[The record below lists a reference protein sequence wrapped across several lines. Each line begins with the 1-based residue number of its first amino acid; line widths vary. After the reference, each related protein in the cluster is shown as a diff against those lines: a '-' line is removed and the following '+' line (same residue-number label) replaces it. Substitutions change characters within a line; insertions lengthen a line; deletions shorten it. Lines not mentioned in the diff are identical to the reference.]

1 MLKNNNGQLEQY
13 RASGIGELL
22 RIVIEQFHVHC
33 SIVREV
39 CEIYGKIPDGKILEA
54 QNLSARSQSIISTV
68 FSGMVIEAF
77 YFDYY
82 QEKNSKIKAEKWSRK
97 LSPIKQF
104 ESIATEYLNVDSA
117 AELELYKKLEK
128 LGKVRIHWVHNKST
142 KLGSYS
148 KSLEH
153 STADGNIQLLR
164 ELFEFFALRDDAY
177 EPSKV
182 FFDLLTDLQL
192 NVKGYAGE

>member
-1 MLKNNNGQLEQY
+1 MLKSNNGEFEQY

-22 RIVIEQFHVHC
+22 RIVIEQFHIHC

-39 CEIYGKIPDGKILEA
+39 YETYGKIPDGKILEE
-54 QNLSARSQSIISTV
+54 QDLSAKSQSIISTV

-82 QEKNSKIKAEKWSRK
+82 QDKNSKTKAEKWSK
-97 LSPIKQF
+97 QSPIKQF
-104 ESIATEYLNVDSA
+104 ESIAAEYLKVDNVT
-117 AELELYKKLEK
+117 ELELHKKLEK
-128 LGKVRIHWVHNKST
+128 FGKVRIYWVHNKST

-148 KSLEH
+148 KALEH
-153 STADGNIQLLR
+153 STADGNIQMLR
-164 ELFEFFALRDDAY
+164 ELFEFFAVRDEEY

-182 FFDLLTDLQL
+182 FFDLLTELQL
-192 NVKGYAGE
+192 NVKGYSGA